1 MDLCKT
7 DDLVISANDY
17 VILPAMS
24 PMACMHPSG
33 VEPRNLPE
41 CILSNWYCTTRGT
54 VTMSSLTGIAA
65 STSVHARNTAA
76 ARNRRASIATYL
88 PYTTTGAS
96 ASSRTHLEEE
106 YLCKSGPETVPT
118 KGARPLRF
126 PKSRNVVDVLQSGL
140 PLFRMRSMEL
150 RLPEYYTLLYGLK
163 HFGG

>member
-24 PMACMHPSG
+24 PMACMHPSV

-106 YLCKSGPETVPT
+106 YLCKSGPETVYQRRAALAVAKKPQRASVWLASFPN
-118 KGARPLRF
+118 GAQITRI
-126 PKSRNVVDVLQSGL
+126 
-140 PLFRMRSMEL
+140 
-150 RLPEYYTLLYGLK
+150 YYTA
-163 HFGG
+163 